1 MNYPVGQIIM
11 KGTSKFDIVDVATK
25 LGEKVFNGYLILT
38 VKGHFVE
45 EGVLF
50 FREGAMF
57 ACIVECLKLEKNVK
71 GREALDYFLNQTK
84 GKGYYQVVELT
95 RSQVD
100 LVTAFDEKLLL
111 GQEVTLKDLPKLV
124 PLAFANRFEPNA
136 KSEDLLESYGLGD
149 LKNKV

>member
-1 MNYPVGQIIM
+1 M
-11 KGTSKFDIVDVATK
+11 KGPAQFDVVDIATK
-25 LGEKVFNGYLILT
+25 LSSTAFNGYLIQSI
-38 VKGHFVE
+38 KGHFLE

-71 GREALDYFLNQTK
+71 GKEALEYFLNQTK

-100 LVTAFDEKLLL
+100 LVTAFDEKILL
-111 GQEVTLKDLPKLV
+111 GTEIPLKDLPKLV
-124 PLAFANRFEPNA
+124 PITFVNKFEP
-136 KSEDLLESYGLGD
+136 EVRGQDLLDSYGLGD
-149 LKNKV
+149 LKKNF